1 MECFTPVD
9 GHIISYQATIEDPKA
24 FTRPFT
30 IAFDVMVRGRDD
42 HEIFEYACHE
52 GNRDGIL
59 LATGVDIDPTQK

>member
-1 MECFTPVD
+1 MNR
-9 GHIISYQATIEDPKA
+9 GHRSEDT
-24 FTRPFT
+24 TRPFT